1 MQKRILNVNDVL
13 SIIIQQLAK
22 LKCTGLLGHT
32 VWWKEELSG
41 RESRIKKKE
50 KDRKKEAQKTVR
62 HWKKKEHNKHYV
74 LNNTLFEKNMPKS
87 AFLSKLFSLDS
98 SVQRAQMVERLKSSL
113 VSVFSVSRPG
123 HPYP

>member
-1 MQKRILNVNDVL
+1 MGERAELKR
-13 SIIIQQLAK
+13 
-22 LKCTGLLGHT
+22 
-32 VWWKEELSG
+32 
-41 RESRIKKKE
+41 KKKTE
-50 KDRKKEAQKTVR
+50 KKEAQKTVR